1 MSLGAYGT
9 GIPINLP
16 NEDIPSLVDIS
27 YTYHENRT
35 YDSLAKTEFK
45 KLDSAVLT
53 QATREESSENAD
65 NFVEG
70 MYNLRLPLTE
80 FNKKGFYTVYIK
92 PREIRTVISDVGVL
106 SSYMDVRGLVI
117 DTTKLTEVDRYKF
130 STNNN
135 LVGYRIVYINASDG
149 SRDDYYRI
157 VTSNNRCEPL
167 TTSLTTSNQKIV
179 SYRYND
185 SSTLTFIT
193 VTPSTA
199 PSFKSNA
206 IPFIGN
212 VSQEVL
218 FVNTKFEPIM
228 IEIEMVDHDADTIS
242 NMLEGSQL
250 RDLDN
255 GIVTTYN
262 GNNEIY
268 HQSEHY
274 TLKNEYTSVPIF
286 EVKKNKTDDI
296 DFTQTITDK

>member
-1 MSLGAYGT
+1 MSNGTYGT
-9 GIPINLP
+9 R
-16 NEDIPSLVDIS
+16 IPSTVSIDDIEIYFSYRPTLSATDSNNLVFKRLNSNILVPAKR
-27 YTYHENRT
+27 TTENKEQDT
-35 YDSLAKTEFK
+35 
-45 KLDSAVLT
+45 VL
-53 QATREESSENAD
+53 
-65 NFVEG
+65 EG
-70 MYNLRLPLTE
+70 MYNLHLPMSE
-80 FNKKGFYTVYIK
+80 FGKKGFYTVYIK
-92 PREIRTVISDVGVL
+92 PREIRTVIADVGTL
-106 SSYMDVRGLVI
+106 SSYPDVRGLVI
-117 DTTKLTEVDRYKF
+117 DTTKLSSVDRYKF

-149 SRDDYYRI
+149 GRDDYYRI

-167 TTSLTTSNQKIV
+167 TTNVANSNQKII

-193 VTPSTA
+193 VTPSVA
-199 PSFKSNA
+199 PSFKANA

-218 FVNTKFEPIM
+218 FINTKFEPLM

-255 GIVTTYN
+255 GLVTTYN
-262 GNNEIY
+262 KNDEIY

-274 TLKNEYTSVPIF
+274 TLKDEYTSVPLF
-286 EVKKNKTDDI
+286 EVKRNKKDDI

>member
-1 MSLGAYGT
+1 MSNGTYGT
-9 GIPINLP
+9 R
-16 NEDIPSLVDIS
+16 IPSTVNIDDIEIY
-27 YTYHENRT
+27 YTYRPT
-35 YDSLAKTEFK
+35 LSSTDSNNLVFK
-45 KLDSAVLT
+45 KLNSNILVPARRENDGKMQDSVL
-53 QATREESSENAD
+53 
-65 NFVEG
+65 EG
-70 MYNLRLPLTE
+70 MYNLHLPMSE
-80 FNKKGFYTVYIK
+80 FGKKGFYTVYIK